1 MMLVRSKDCSK
12 TLMVELASQNRKRGH
27 VKLQPLGDR
36 AILVVFGTELQLNA
50 NRQAIQFTKIV
61 EEKLAPLIIGANSN
75 LLSCLVRYD
84 PKRVAYATLRQELQ
98 MLLAS
103 FDLEKLRAHEGNK
116 IHEIEIT
123 YGGDAGPDFE
133 HVHSNLKLS
142 AAEFI
147 EQHTALPLDVLAL
160 GFSPGFFYLGLHE
173 NWRDFPRRTELRE
186 NVPPGSVL
194 FAAGQTAITSV
205 PIRTGWSVIG
215 HCDLNNFDVHIDP
228 PVKLR
233 PGDFVEL
240 SAKGQGDE

>member
-1 MMLVRSKDCSK
+1 
-12 TLMVELASQNRKRGH
+12 MVELASQNRKRGH

-84 PKRVAYATLRQELQ
+84 PKRVAYATLQQELQ

-103 FDLEKLRAHEGNK
+103 FDLEKLRAHENNE
-116 IHEIEIT
+116 IHHIDIS
-123 YGGDAGPDFE
+123 YGGADGPDFE
-133 HVHSNLKLS
+133 HVHTDLKLS

-160 GFSPGFFYLGLHE
+160 GFSPGFVYLGLHE
-173 NWRDFPRRTELRE
+173 NWRNFPRRNELRE

-215 HCDLNNFDVHIDP
+215 HCDLNNFDLHVDP
-228 PVKLR
+228 PVKVK

-240 SAKGQGDE
+240 SAKEQEHE